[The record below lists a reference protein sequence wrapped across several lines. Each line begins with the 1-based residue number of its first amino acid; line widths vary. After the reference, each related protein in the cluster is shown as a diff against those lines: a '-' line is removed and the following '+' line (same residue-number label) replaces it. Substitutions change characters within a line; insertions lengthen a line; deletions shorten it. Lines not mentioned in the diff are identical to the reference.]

1 MMKGLKTIESLAANT
16 DVSPNLQGAMDEIK
30 QYVEQAKAELKSLSN
45 VEVKSL
51 DTDAFNKISKKFE
64 NMNTKFTNMF
74 NDLNRRITT
83 IESGSFSSKIQ
94 EMNKE
99 ADVFSQYITK
109 TNKALN
115 EFANT
120 QKNIGQNTL
129 LSNSSNAVNKQVN
142 DIDRQIIQIIQRE
155 KELEEIIDRSETKY
169 KTVGSEE
176 D

>member
-1 MMKGLKTIESLAANT
+1 MIAEMMKGLKALESLAANT

-99 ADVFSQYITK
+99 ADVLSQYITK
-109 TNKALN
+109 ANKALN
-115 EFANT
+115 EFANI
-120 QKNIGQNTL
+120 QKNIGQNNL
-129 LSNSSNAVNKQVN
+129 SSNSSNVIKKQMDN
-142 DIDRQIIQIIQRE
+142 INEQIKQI
-155 KELEEIIDRSETKY
+155 
-169 KTVGSEE
+169 V
-176 D
+176 

>member
-1 MMKGLKTIESLAANT
+1 MMKGLKALESLAANT

-99 ADVFSQYITK
+99 ADVLSQYITK
-109 TNKALN
+109 ANKALN
-115 EFANT
+115 EFANI
-120 QKNIGQNTL
+120 QKNIGQNNL
-129 LSNSSNAVNKQVN
+129 SSNSSNVIKKQMD
-142 DIDRQIIQIIQRE
+142 DINEQIKQI
-155 KELEEIIDRSETKY
+155 
-169 KTVGSEE
+169 V
-176 D
+176 

>member
-1 MMKGLKTIESLAANT
+1 MIAEMMKGLKALESLAANT

-99 ADVFSQYITK
+99 ADVLSQYITK
-109 TNKALN
+109 ANKALN
-115 EFANT
+115 EFANI
-120 QKNIGQNTL
+120 QKNIGQNNL
-129 LSNSSNAVNKQVN
+129 SSNSSNVLKKQMD
-142 DIDRQIIQIIQRE
+142 DINEQIKQI
-155 KELEEIIDRSETKY
+155 
-169 KTVGSEE
+169 V
-176 D
+176 

>member
-1 MMKGLKTIESLAANT
+1 MIAEMMKGLKALESLAANT

-74 NDLNRRITT
+74 NDLNKRITT

-99 ADVFSQYITK
+99 ADVLSQYITK
-109 TNKALN
+109 ANKALN
-115 EFANT
+115 EFANI
-120 QKNIGQNTL
+120 QKNIGQNNL
-129 LSNSSNAVNKQVN
+129 SSNSSNVLKKQMD
-142 DIDRQIIQIIQRE
+142 DINEQIKQI
-155 KELEEIIDRSETKY
+155 
-169 KTVGSEE
+169 V
-176 D
+176 

>member
-1 MMKGLKTIESLAANT
+1 MMKGLKALESLAANT

-99 ADVFSQYITK
+99 ADVLSQYITK
-109 TNKALN
+109 ANKALN
-115 EFANT
+115 EFANI
-120 QKNIGQNTL
+120 QKNIGQNNL
-129 LSNSSNAVNKQVN
+129 SSNSSNVIKKQMDN
-142 DIDRQIIQIIQRE
+142 INEQIKQI
-155 KELEEIIDRSETKY
+155 
-169 KTVGSEE
+169 V
-176 D
+176 

>member
-1 MMKGLKTIESLAANT
+1 MMKGLKALESLAANT

-99 ADVFSQYITK
+99 ADVLSQYITK
-109 TNKALN
+109 ANKALN
-115 EFANT
+115 EFANI
-120 QKNIGQNTL
+120 QKNIGQNNL
-129 LSNSSNAVNKQVN
+129 SSNSSNVLKKQMD
-142 DIDRQIIQIIQRE
+142 DINEQIKQI
-155 KELEEIIDRSETKY
+155 
-169 KTVGSEE
+169 V
-176 D
+176 

>member
-1 MMKGLKTIESLAANT
+1 MMKGLKALESLAANT

-99 ADVFSQYITK
+99 ADVLSQYITK
-109 TNKALN
+109 ANKALN
-115 EFANT
+115 EFANI
-120 QKNIGQNTL
+120 QKNIGQNNL
-129 LSNSSNAVNKQVN
+129 SSNSSNVIKKQMD
-142 DIDRQIIQIIQRE
+142 DIKDQIKQI
-155 KELEEIIDRSETKY
+155 
-169 KTVGSEE
+169 V
-176 D
+176 

>member
-1 MMKGLKTIESLAANT
+1 MIAEMMKGLKALESLAANT

-74 NDLNRRITT
+74 NDLNKRISA

-94 EMNKE
+94 EMNKG
-99 ADVFSQYITK
+99 ADVLSQYITK
-109 TNKALN
+109 ANKALN
-115 EFANT
+115 EFANI
-120 QKNIGQNTL
+120 QKNIGQNNL
-129 LSNSSNAVNKQVN
+129 SSNSSNVLKKQMD
-142 DIDRQIIQIIQRE
+142 DINEQIKQI
-155 KELEEIIDRSETKY
+155 
-169 KTVGSEE
+169 V
-176 D
+176 

>member
-1 MMKGLKTIESLAANT
+1 MMKGLKALESLAANT

-74 NDLNRRITT
+74 NDLNKRIST

-99 ADVFSQYITK
+99 ADVLSQYITK
-109 TNKALN
+109 ANKALN

-120 QKNIGQNTL
+120 QKNIGQNNL
-129 LSNSSNAVNKQVN
+129 SSNSSNVIKKQMD
-142 DIDRQIIQIIQRE
+142 DINEQIKQI
-155 KELEEIIDRSETKY
+155 
-169 KTVGSEE
+169 V
-176 D
+176 

>member
-1 MMKGLKTIESLAANT
+1 MMKGLKSLESLAANT

-99 ADVFSQYITK
+99 ADVLSQYITK
-109 TNKALN
+109 ANKALN

-120 QKNIGQNTL
+120 QKNIGQ
-129 LSNSSNAVNKQVN
+129 SNSSNAVNKQVN

-155 KELEEIIDRSETKY
+155 KELQKIRNTAADTQ
-169 KTVGSEE
+169 
-176 D
+176 

>member
-1 MMKGLKTIESLAANT
+1 MISEMMKGLKTLESLAANT

-99 ADVFSQYITK
+99 ADVLSQYITK
-109 TNKALN
+109 ANKALN
-115 EFANT
+115 EFANI
-120 QKNIGQNTL
+120 QKNIGQNNL
-129 LSNSSNAVNKQVN
+129 SSNSSNVIKKQMD
-142 DIDRQIIQIIQRE
+142 DINEQIKQI
-155 KELEEIIDRSETKY
+155 
-169 KTVGSEE
+169 V
-176 D
+176 

>member
-1 MMKGLKTIESLAANT
+1 MIAEMMKGLKALESLAANT

-99 ADVFSQYITK
+99 ADVLSQYITK
-109 TNKALN
+109 ANKALN
-115 EFANT
+115 EFANI
-120 QKNIGQNTL
+120 QKNIGQNNL
-129 LSNSSNAVNKQVN
+129 SSNSSNVIKKQMD
-142 DIDRQIIQIIQRE
+142 DINEQIKQI
-155 KELEEIIDRSETKY
+155 
-169 KTVGSEE
+169 V
-176 D
+176 